1 MPTNLHNIDRP
12 DSQAGKLW
20 ELEMLQELWKERQ
33 GLMAE
38 IAELEATDGRDD
50 SGDEMNEL
58 VGRLYNGPEHAISRT
73 VPQTLDECLI
83 LARLLSTKYC
93 SEEFGSVWGG
103 DQDIHLAKNLLD
115 GLERL
120 AGRAAA

>member
-1 MPTNLHNIDRP
+1 
-12 DSQAGKLW
+12 
-20 ELEMLQELWKERQ
+20 MLQNLWNERQ

-38 IAELEATDGRDD
+38 IAELEATNGRDD
-50 SGDEMNEL
+50 SGDEMNEI
-58 VGRLYNGPEHAISRT
+58 VGRLYNGPERAISQT

-93 SEEFGSVWGG
+93 SDDYGSVWGG
-103 DQDIHLAKNLLD
+103 DQDVHLAKSLLT

-120 AGRAAA
+120 AGRAEP